1 MTATQMKISN
11 DTLNILK
18 NFSSIN
24 SNILIKPGNTLVT
37 LSPMKN
43 VMAKAVVS
51 ENFDSQIAIWDLNKF
66 LGTVSLYSDPNFEF
80 NDDHV
85 LISNND
91 GTSTTKYYY
100 SEPKLIT
107 TTEREISMPNS
118 VVSFELTQD
127 ALNEIQ
133 RAASVLQVPDIAVT
147 SDGNELVLVA
157 MDSKDS
163 TTNTYSVSLGEA
175 PPHDDFCFYYKVE
188 NLKMLAGDY
197 KVEISDKLISE
208 LTNQKNGL
216 TYWIALEQNST
227 YNG

>member
-1 MTATQMKISN
+1 MTTTQMKISN

-24 SNILIKPGNTLVT
+24 SNILIKPGNTIVT

-43 VMAKAVVS
+43 VMAKAVVN
-51 ENFDSQIAIWDLNKF
+51 EDFDTQIAIWDLNKF
-66 LGTVSLYSDPNFEF
+66 LGTVSLYNDPNFEF

-85 LISNND
+85 VISNND

>member
-163 TTNTYSVSLGEA
+163 TTNTYSVSLGET